1 MAIHAASK
9 PGLRG
14 YPGPAGGR
22 SALVDPPPEWRGT
35 SVQVCGLWPFA
46 AGAGTPMVGVPVGRV
61 LDTGSTLCMDPISWF
76 ERANLIHNPSLMIL
90 GKPGLGKSSLSRR
103 LALGL
108 AAYGV
113 IPMALGDLKPDYRD
127 LIQALGGQIVR
138 LGRGQGS
145 LNILDPGESAGA
157 AAKLSGA
164 DRDRLLAQ
172 SRGRRLNIVSALIT
186 ILRGTPVVDR
196 ERTVLHTA
204 LRLLEER
211 HDGVPVLPDLI
222 RILDQGPDELRTVV
236 LARGDEGRYRDAVD
250 PLQVSLLGLLDGPM
264 GNSFSRHTTDPI
276 RLDSTGGVC
285 IDISGIDETDRELQ
299 AAVLLACWSDGFGAI
314 EASHALADAGLGPQ
328 RHFLVILDE
337 LWRVLRSGTGLVD
350 RIDGLT
356 RLNRQQGVGQILI
369 SHTMNDLVALPTE
382 EDRAKARGFAERSG
396 MVACFGLP
404 EAEMPALTQV
414 VRMSEREQRVVVDW
428 STPPSW
434 HPSTGL
440 ESEPPGL
447 GMALLK
453 VGGRP
458 GLAFR
463 VDLTR
468 SERAVGD
475 TNKRWA
481 NTYSAG
487 RAAV

>member
-1 MAIHAASK
+1 MVNPAASR

-14 YPGPAGGR
+14 FPGPAGGR
-22 SALVDPPPEWRGT
+22 STYLEPVPEWRGT

-46 AGAGTPMVGVPVGRV
+46 AGSGTPMIGVPVGRM
-61 LDTGSTLCMDPISWF
+61 LDSGSTLCMDPISWF
-76 ERANLIHNPSLMIL
+76 ERANLIHNPSMMVL

-113 IPMALGDLKPDYRD
+113 VPLALGDLKPDYRD

-145 LNILDPGESAGA
+145 LNVLDPGETASA
-157 AAKLSGA
+157 AARLSGS
-164 DRDRLLAQ
+164 DREQLLAQ
-172 SRGRRLNIVSALIT
+172 SRGRRLNIVSALVT
-186 ILRGTPVVDR
+186 ILRGSPVVDR
-196 ERTVLHTA
+196 ERTILHTA
-204 LRLLEER
+204 LRLLEDR

-222 RILDQGPDELRTVV
+222 KVLDEGPEELRAVV
-236 LARGDEGRYRDAVD
+236 LARGDEARYREAID
-250 PLQVSLLGLLDGPM
+250 PLQISLLGLLDGPM
-264 GNSFSRHTTDPI
+264 GNSFSRQTTDPI
-276 RLDSTGGVC
+276 KLDSAGGVC
-285 IDISGIDETDRELQ
+285 IDISGIDDTDRELQ

-314 EASHALADAGLGPQ
+314 EAAHALADAGLGPQ

-337 LWRVLRSGTGLVD
+337 LWRVLRAGTGLVD
-350 RIDGLT
+350 RVDGLT

-369 SHTMNDLVALPTE
+369 THTMADLVALPTE
-382 EDRAKARGFAERSG
+382 EDRVKARGFVERSG
-396 MVACFGLP
+396 MVVCAGLP
-404 EAEMPALTQV
+404 DAEMPALTQV
-414 VRMSEREQRVVVDW
+414 VRMTEREQRLIVDW

-434 HPSTGL
+434 HPATGA
-440 ESEPPGL
+440 ESEPPGRGKFL
-447 GMALLK
+447 AK

-468 SERAVGD
+468 AERRVGD
-475 TNKRWA
+475 TNRRWA
-481 NTYSAG
+481 NTYDSA
-487 RAAV
+487 